1 MAIFDNLGGLLG
13 DLSDYGIGVPKNTGL
28 IADTDIDAI
37 NRRAL
42 TSGLINAGL
51 TYLATPKNL
60 NAGSALPYLGRAAL
74 SGFGA
79 SQNTIDQALNT
90 AYRNKIL
97 AGKEDNIRT
106 YEKDRKKITE
116 QYDPTTKTWTV
127 LGTSALDAPKEE
139 NKPLTR
145 TIKRGR
151 QEIFQE
157 LQPDGT
163 YKDYSTSSLD
173 APRQPQEI
181 NYTVQTDASG
191 KPVWVPNKPTAP
203 ILDQTG
209 KPVTYTPALS
219 PDAAK
224 RQEKLEKAK
233 EIPDLL
239 KEAES
244 LLPKATGSGLG
255 AIRDIAAATVGQST
269 EGAKN
274 LASLKYIQSQLILK
288 MPRLE
293 GPQGVLDL
301 KLYESAAADIGNPYV
316 PAETKKAAL
325 DTIKRLSTKYD
336 INETQNQPTQQTNVQ
351 APTSGFKEGAKT
363 KSKSG
368 KSMIFRN
375 GQWEYE

>member
-157 LQPDGT
+157 LQSDGT

-191 KPVWVPNKPTAP
+191 KPVWIPNKPTAP